1 MKTKV
6 LVYADEGVSPYY
18 LRHLIRWLKQALP
31 TEANLEICR
40 VGADFL
46 LYDPVWELSTRLL
59 VIPGGADRPY
69 HKKLH
74 GLGTVRI
81 DNYVREGG
89 SYLGICAG
97 AYFACKSL
105 RFDEPNGEVLVASR
119 GLGFFPGV
127 AVGPAYGNLFSY
139 TSPVGVRAASLVLE
153 HFGSSR
159 CSALFNGG
167 PYFDQ
172 ADSYP
177 EITVEARYEDLPSQP
192 AAIISR
198 QIEKGR
204 VVLSGLHIEYLPEYC
219 HMGEDNVVEAREKL
233 KATAMVLDKYREYL
247 LSYLLTHE
255 LNVTELLG
263 S

>member
-1 MKTKV
+1 MRGF
-6 LVYADEGVSPYY
+6 LPYY
-18 LRHLIRWLKQALP
+18 LRHLVRWLRLTLP
-31 TEANLEICR
+31 MNLEVCR

-46 LYDPVWELSTRLL
+46 LYDPVWELSARLL

-97 AYFACKSL
+97 AYFACKNLS
-105 RFDEPNGEVLVASR
+105 FEEPNGETFLASR
-119 GLGFFPGV
+119 GLGFFPGR

-139 TSPVGVRAASLVLE
+139 TSPIGVRAASLISE
-153 HFGSSR
+153 RIGNQK
-159 CSALFNGG
+159 CTALFNGG
-167 PYFDQ
+167 PYFEQ
-172 ADSYP
+172 ADAYP
-177 EITVEARYEDLPSQP
+177 EMTIEARYEDLPSQP

-198 QIEKGR
+198 EIEKGR

-233 KATAMVLDKYREYL
+233 QATAKVFNPYRESL
-247 LSYLLTHE
+247 LSYLLGHE
-255 LNVTELLG
+255 PAKLG
-263 S
+263 